1 MKGKGRSVKLVIIG
15 IILVALVVGY
25 YFYLSN
31 KVKTAREEQ
40 TEVTA
45 VQNVLMRDLERSYPP
60 TPKEVLRYYC
70 EITKCFY
77 NEEYTEEELQQLAL
91 KAQELYDDELVANKT
106 QEQYLKDLKSEIAER
121 KENKCTISGYELS
134 PSTDVKE
141 YTKDGYTCATMYC
154 TLKLKQDGKTTQSM
168 EQFVLRKDEE
178 GHWKIYGWQLVN
190 ASK

>member
-77 NEEYTEEELQQLAL
+77 NEEYTEEELQELAL
-91 KAQELYDDELVANKT
+91 KAQEQK
-106 QEQYLKDLKSEIAER
+106 R
-121 KENKCTISGYELS
+121 
-134 PSTDVKE
+134 
-141 YTKDGYTCATMYC
+141 
-154 TLKLKQDGKTTQSM
+154 
-168 EQFVLRKDEE
+168 LR
-178 GHWKIYGWQLVN
+178 
-190 ASK
+190 

>member
-121 KENKCTISGYELS
+121 KENKCTISDYELS